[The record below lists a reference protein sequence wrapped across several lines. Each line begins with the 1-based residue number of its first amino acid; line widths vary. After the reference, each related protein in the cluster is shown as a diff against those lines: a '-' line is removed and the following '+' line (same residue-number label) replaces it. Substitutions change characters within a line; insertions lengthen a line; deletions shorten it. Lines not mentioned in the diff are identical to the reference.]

1 MAAISL
7 QWNSKMISK
16 IQQWLESSLNID
28 QSDDAEHT
36 IQIAAAVL
44 LLEVSYAD
52 FDISKDEQDT
62 IIQELVNQF
71 SLSRQVAKSILQ
83 NSIESRD
90 EYTSAH
96 TFIRLLN
103 EELDQEAKLNLLAGL
118 WRVAFA
124 DRNLDKYEEQRIR
137 KIADWLYLSHADFI
151 RVKYKIMDEYGLPHE
166 QE

>member
-1 MAAISL
+1 
-7 QWNSKMISK
+7 MISK